1 LYQPRYFKTLTKD
14 LLRKNYHLSHPEITL
29 SMQNYVFLI
38 NPRKIEI
45 QQEAQMNFSVFEI
58 KGYHTIVTIV
68 KVDLWQ
74 SRKYDASS
82 MQMTDNTT
90 PTDVFSTSLEL
101 T

>member
-1 LYQPRYFKTLTKD
+1 
-14 LLRKNYHLSHPEITL
+14 
-29 SMQNYVFLI
+29 MQNYAFLI

-45 QQEAQMNFSVFEI
+45 QQEARMNFSVFEI
-58 KGYHTIVTIV
+58 RHTIVTIV

-90 PTDVFSTSLEL
+90 PTDAFSTSLEL